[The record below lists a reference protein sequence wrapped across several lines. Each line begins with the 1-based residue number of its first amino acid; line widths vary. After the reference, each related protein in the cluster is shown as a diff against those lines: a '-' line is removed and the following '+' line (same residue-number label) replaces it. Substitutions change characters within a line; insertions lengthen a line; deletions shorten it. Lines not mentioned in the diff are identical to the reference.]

1 MPTHASRIGL
11 LIVAIAAFPSLCRA
25 DETPNGITVTGVGTV
40 KVRPSVAEIRSSV
53 SGDGELAAD
62 ANVKYLDARKKAIA
76 SIDAMKNPD
85 LSVEPQ
91 GPLVEQATDPAT
103 QMRIAQG
110 MSSDMGKQHLKI
122 SEDLKIQLKN
132 IDKLDPA
139 KLVETVVKIVD
150 AGRDAGLQ
158 MGPPPAMNYYQMQMQ
173 AQNGGN
179 GDAIV
184 TFELPDK
191 TKVEQ
196 EAYQKAVED
205 ARAKAQRIADL
216 SGIKLG
222 RVLSVVDQENNS
234 NGPTNPYITVPAE
247 PNDNQLQSAILT
259 EIPVTVHLEVKFDID
274 NSAPK

>member
-1 MPTHASRIGL
+1 MSRHASRIGL
-11 LIVAIAAFPSLCRA
+11 LIAGILAFQPLSFA
-25 DETPNGITVTGVGTV
+25 DENSTGITVTGVGTV
-40 KVRPSVAEIRSSV
+40 KVRPSVAEIRSTV
-53 SGDGELAAD
+53 TGDGELAAD

-76 SIDAMKNPD
+76 SIEAMKNPD

-91 GPLVEQATDPAT
+91 GPLLEQATDPAA

-110 MSSDMGKQHLKI
+110 MSSDMGKQHVRI

-139 KLVETVVKIVD
+139 KLVEMVVKIVD

-158 MGPPPAMNYYQMQMQ
+158 MGPPPAANYYQMQMQ
-173 AQNGGN
+173 AQNGG

-222 RVLSVVDQENNS
+222 KVLSVVDQETQS
-234 NGPTNPYITVPAE
+234 NGPQNPYITVPAE

-274 NSAPK
+274 SSASK

>member
-1 MPTHASRIGL
+1 MFNHASKTGL
-11 LIVAIAAFPSLCRA
+11 FMAAIITFQSLTFA
-25 DETPNGITVTGVGTV
+25 DATSSGITVTGVGTV
-40 KVRPSVAEIRSSV
+40 KIRPSVAEIRSTV

-91 GPLVEQATDPAT
+91 GPLLEQATDPAA
-103 QMRIAQG
+103 QMRMAQG
-110 MSSDMGKQHLKI
+110 MSTDTGKQHVRI
-122 SEDLKIQLKN
+122 NEDLKIRLNN

-173 AQNGGN
+173 AQNGG

-191 TKVEQ
+191 TKVER

-216 SGIKLG
+216 TGIKLG
-222 RVLSVVDQENNS
+222 KVLSVVDQETQN
-234 NGPTNPYITVPAE
+234 NGPQNPYINVPPE
-247 PNDNQLQSAILT
+247 PNDNHLQSAVLT

-274 NSAPK
+274 NSGSK